1 VATPPPD
8 DLEVA
13 VSASASPT
21 DVGMRWFASAI
32 ISGRR
37 GGRDFRAMYDY
48 GQRSFATRDE
58 AICYGEA
65 QARAQLAVLTHGGGV
80 PTTAKNSR

>member
-1 VATPPPD
+1 MASPPPD
-8 DLEVA
+8 DLEVV

-21 DVGMRWFASAI
+21 DLGMRWFASAT

-37 GGRDFRAMYDY
+37 GGCDFRAIYDY
-48 GQRSFATRDE
+48 GQRSFATRDA

-65 QARAQLAVLTHGGGV
+65 QARAQLAVLTHGSGV
-80 PTTAKNSR
+80 PTTGKKPR